1 MSKIALLYSGQPR
14 HVKECYQN
22 HLETFYN
29 VNPDDEIDV
38 FAHIWYDP
46 AWVGTFFWDQYKDRG
61 RWEADLKDF
70 MQDNWKP
77 KGIVFEEPKEFIPE
91 GIEPDSR
98 FPHPV
103 NNIISMF
110 YSLDQVNSIKK
121 KYEEEN
127 GFKYDCVIVARFD
140 IGHRSTWHMGYNVSL
155 MPFNPTLDMNYIYSA
170 MWKQLNAGYAD
181 QWFFSNSENID
192 KFGTMYE
199 NALNDYFQK
208 NSDYYNAIINGWF
221 DSNESNETSNEI
233 INKDGLAIYYKYP
246 RWQMINNHILHKW
259 HLREAG
265 LYEKSKF
272 LGEMR

>member
-1 MSKIALLYSGQPR
+1 MRVALCLYGYYNNRSDRNAGDKGYQYLKEKVFSKVEGVDVFIHSWDENLKEKIDGLYNPKIALYEKQRDFTPIARDAGIDEDWINENYGRKGTIYEQCTIQASLSFYYSR
-14 HVKECYQN
+14 SRAIELK
-22 HLETFYN
+22 
-29 VNPDDEIDV
+29 
-38 FAHIWYDP
+38 
-46 AWVGTFFWDQYKDRG
+46 
-61 RWEADLKDF
+61 AD
-70 MQDNWKP
+70 
-77 KGIVFEEPKEFIPE
+77 
-91 GIEPDSR
+91 
-98 FPHPV
+98 
-103 NNIISMF
+103 
-110 YSLDQVNSIKK
+110 
-121 KYEEEN
+121 YERTN
-127 GFKYDCVIVARFD
+127 KFKYDCVIVARFD

-208 NSDYYNAIINGWF
+208 NSDYHNAIINGWF

>member
-22 HLETFYN
+22 HLETFYKA
-29 VNPDDEIDV
+29 NPDDEIDV

-121 KYEEEN
+121 RYEEKN
-127 GFKYDCVIVARFD
+127 GFKYDCVIRLRTDEFFKTP
-140 IGHRSTWHMGYNVSL
+140 IGKIADYDLNSVNVLNEWAHIEYGINDHFAFGSSELMDKYLDVYTNFVEICEMGAAINPECIVGFNAQVRHELPIVKNNWH
-155 MPFNPTLDMNYIYSA
+155 
-170 MWKQLNAGYAD
+170 
-181 QWFFSNSENID
+181 
-192 KFGTMYE
+192 
-199 NALNDYFQK
+199 
-208 NSDYYNAIINGWF
+208 
-221 DSNESNETSNEI
+221 
-233 INKDGLAIYYKYP
+233 YKLW
-246 RWQMINNHILHKW
+246 RDL
-259 HLREAG
+259 
-265 LYEKSKF
+265 
-272 LGEMR
+272 